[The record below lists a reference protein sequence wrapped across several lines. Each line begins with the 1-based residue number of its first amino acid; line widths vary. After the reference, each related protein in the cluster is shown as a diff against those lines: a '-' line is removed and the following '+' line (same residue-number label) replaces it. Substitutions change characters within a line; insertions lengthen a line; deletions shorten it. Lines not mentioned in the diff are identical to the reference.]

1 MKKNNNYQKGT
12 AMGKKISPSGAGAI
26 RTILKSLDDFHYDLR
41 SEETNGSKTTRVYD
55 FFYENVNGTFT
66 VVTSGDQID
75 IAVLNISNGKI
86 INLHNDLNIRKLA
99 EYVLKNS

>member
-1 MKKNNNYQKGT
+1 
-12 AMGKKISPSGAGAI
+12 MGKKISPSGAGAV
-26 RTILKSLDDFHYDLR
+26 RTILKNLKDFHADLR
-41 SEETNGSKTTRVYD
+41 SEEDNGKKKTRVYD

-66 VVTSGDQID
+66 IVTSQDQIE

-99 EYVLKNS
+99 EYVLENC

>member
-1 MKKNNNYQKGT
+1 
-12 AMGKKISPSGAGAI
+12 MGKKISPSGAGAI
-26 RTILKSLDDFHYDLR
+26 RTILKSLDDFHADLR
-41 SEETNGSKTTRVYD
+41 TETEDKGKISRVYD
-55 FFYENVNGTFT
+55 FFYENINGTFT
-66 VVTSGDQID
+66 IITNGEEVE

>member
-1 MKKNNNYQKGT
+1 
-12 AMGKKISPSGAGAI
+12 MGKKISPSGAGAI
-26 RTILKSLDDFHYDLR
+26 RTILKSLDDFHADLR
-41 SEETNGSKTTRVYD
+41 TETEDKGKISRVYD
-55 FFYENVNGTFT
+55 FFYENINGTFT
-66 VVTSGDQID
+66 IVTNGEEVE